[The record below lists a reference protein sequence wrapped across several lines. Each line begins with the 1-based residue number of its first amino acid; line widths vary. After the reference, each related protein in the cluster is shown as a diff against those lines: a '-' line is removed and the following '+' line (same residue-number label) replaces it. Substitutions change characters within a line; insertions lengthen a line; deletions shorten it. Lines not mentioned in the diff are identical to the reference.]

1 MSSLA
6 LIIWF
11 AGVSA
16 QSKAYYID
24 GFYYHIIENP
34 YFHVVSGQFGVDRVE
49 YIDNRNQPEYNKYI
63 ICEYDQ
69 QGNATYFRYDRNG
82 ELIPDPYGIYYD
94 YFDGN
99 DTIVSISTMG
109 ITDNCKG
116 EVTIPST
123 VSIEGKSYVVGVIE
137 DMAFIGCKEMT
148 SIVIPASVTYIP
160 NGAFYGCDNLT
171 SIVIAAGNPVY
182 DSRDNCNAV
191 IETRKNSL
199 IASCK
204 NTVISPTANEIGEAA
219 FWGRKD
225 LSAINIPNNITNIGK
240 WAFLD
245 CTGLTTAALSSSMT
259 AIETGVFEGCTDLA
273 SIEIPSSIA
282 SIGENAF
289 NGCYNLTFEIPATLT
304 DISENAFNGIGTLYW
319 NSNIAPSP
327 AVRQS
332 AIRNLVFGNDVTEIN
347 WTVEFAGLRSITIP
361 SSITKIGKGALWH
374 LNNLET
380 IYWNSKYPLSETSI
394 IQSNINLKSLV
405 LGDAVSY
412 LEPYIFYN
420 SYLLESITVDP
431 NNPYFDSRENCNAV
445 IGRVN
450 ADFDYDDDLNN
461 IHYHSAITK
470 DCLVLGCRNSIIPDG
485 VTVIGPYAFI
495 NKYVSSFLPS
505 LILPG
510 SVTRID
516 DYAFSSTV
524 LDSIYIPSSVSYISP
539 TAFANCDLLESIKVD
554 PGNTVYNSAGDCNA
568 IIETA
573 AKKLALGCYNTI
585 IPDGTAEIG
594 EYAFAGCYRFNTI
607 NIPSSV
613 TSIGKRAFQNCYYLD
628 NLTLP
633 SGIRTLGEYAFV
645 SCSNLSSL
653 IIPEGVKT
661 IEDGLLEGC
670 ENLKSVIIP
679 SSVDSI
685 GQYAFANCSSLESII
700 IPEGVRIINHG
711 TFNDCSSLS
720 YLSLPSTIVK
730 FALDN
735 QQLYSLGFFA
745 NCDNLQTAGLKGG
758 GYNYEFSWQD
768 TIPANAFFGLTNL
781 ESVHIPQ
788 NIKAV
793 YECELQA
800 NIAVNNS
807 AYCEPNEM
815 FPVNFAYDCGSVGAV
830 FYGCDSLKKVAVAFK
845 NTKLMQ
851 LWRDQENNDSLSFR
865 ESPMDF
871 NLYKLNP
878 IKSITILDDSIND
891 LSSILTKDI
900 KEVVVSQYVQYVDSS
915 MFKSGS
921 KTVAL
926 DRLYFNPNID
936 YYRPRNFDLESNLE
950 KITVESDNRYYSSVD
965 GVLLNKDGSRLILCP
980 DKRNDGYRI
989 PETVV
994 TVDAESFKYCKGLKF
1009 VRIPGSV
1016 ERIGERAFEGC
1027 SSIDWIT
1034 FEGSPEIGL
1043 NAFGGCQN
1051 IRSIAA
1057 HSNIPGIMHLNT
1069 TPQPIITGDY
1079 NSIVVS
1085 NGLTVTPKYNEEL
1098 GRKVSEINSTA
1109 TTWSC
1114 PIVTEDVSSGQYK
1127 MIVGVLPNLDQMP
1140 NKFSVKVVAI
1150 LEDNTPITLFSGR
1163 QGPKTI
1169 SFNASGT
1176 QYDSVFVRDL
1186 TFPDGCKSIEITLTS
1201 VKGADLTKRMVLD
1214 RIFLEPTG
1222 EDFPEDAYAGPF
1234 TQRVFNNAMLYV
1246 PDGALSTYQ
1255 AASGWKLFK
1264 NIDIDTDVAP
1274 IIVDDRKDGRGIVI
1288 NNMIIYD
1295 PMGRKVD
1302 VESIDM
1308 LAPGLYIIDGSTFLI
1323 K

>member
-1 MSSLA
+1 MKRIILSLIGLMSA
-6 LIIWF
+6 IGIF
-11 AGVSA
+11 A
-16 QSKAYYID
+16 QSQI
-24 GFYYHIIENP
+24 
-34 YFHVVSGQFGVDRVE
+34 
-49 YIDNRNQPEYNKYI
+49 
-63 ICEYDQ
+63 YDV
-69 QGNATYFRYDRNG
+69 N
-82 ELIPDPYGIYYD
+82 GIYYRLIQD
-94 YFDGN
+94 PDSNNAN
-99 DTIVSISTMG
+99 DLIASVTTKGDTDHYQGSIS
-109 ITDNCKG
+109 IPSS
-116 EVTIPST
+116 VTIDGT
-123 VSIEGKSYVVGVIE
+123 NYTVGVIG
-137 DMAFIGCKEMT
+137 DMAFKTCKSLT
-148 SIVIPASVTYIP
+148 SVTIPASVKQIP

-171 SIVIAAGNPVY
+171 SIVVANGNQVY

-191 IETRKNSL
+191 IETATNTL
-199 IASCK
+199 IAGCK
-204 NTVISPTANEIGEAA
+204 YTFIPSSTTAIGEAA
-219 FWGRKD
+219 FYGCNT
-225 LSAINIPNNITNIGK
+225 LSSINLPYSIKSIGK

-245 CTGLTTAALSSSMT
+245 CTGLTSVAIPSSMT
-259 AIETGVFEGCTDLA
+259 EIETGVFKGCTNLA
-273 SIEIPSSIA
+273 SIKIPASITSIGDNAFCDCNNLTIEIPTTVAEISRTA
-282 SIGENAF
+282 L
-289 NGCYNLTFEIPATLT
+289 NGV
-304 DISENAFNGIGTLYW
+304 GTLYW
-319 NSNIAPSP
+319 NSNNAPSY
-327 AVRQS
+327 
-332 AIRNLVFGNDVTEIN
+332 AIRESFIIGLEFGNDVTEITWN
-347 WTVEFAGLRSITIP
+347 VSAFSGLRSLTIP
-361 SSITKIGKGALWH
+361 YSVSFISKNALRGLEYLES
-374 LNNLET
+374 LN
-380 IYWNSKYPLSETSI
+380 WNSKFPLSKTNLI
-394 IQSNINLKSLV
+394 TGNRLKNIYFGNSVSLIEAG
-405 LGDAVSY
+405 LFTAC
-412 LEPYIFYN
+412 YN
-420 SYLLESITVDP
+420 LESITVDP
-431 NNPYFDSRENCNAV
+431 QNPYYDSRENCNAV
-445 IGRVN
+445 IGSVN
-450 ADFDYDDDLNN
+450 DDIIYNDVDNN
-461 IHYHSAITK
+461 IYYISQIKK
-470 DCLVLGCRNSIIPDG
+470 DCLVLGCKNTFIPENVTEIGNYALYGKIGLGSKKSITIPFS
-485 VTVIGPYAFI
+485 VKNIGSHAFGGCI
-495 NKYVSSFLPS
+495 
-505 LILPG
+505 G
-510 SVTRID
+510 
-516 DYAFSSTV
+516 
-524 LDSIYIPSSVSYISP
+524 LDSLYIPYGVMNIAAS
-539 TAFANCDLLESIKVD
+539 AFECNGLNRIVVD
-554 PGNTVYNSAGDCNA
+554 NNNPVYNSSGNCNA
-568 IIETA
+568 IIETSTST
-573 AKKLALGCYNTI
+573 LVLGCKNTI
-585 IPDGTAEIG
+585 IPDNTKIIG
-594 EYAFAGCYRFNTI
+594 DCAFSHAFSNYYQWGPWTYYEDKTYSISIPAG
-607 NIPSSV
+607 V
-613 TSIGKRAFQNCYYLD
+613 THIGSHAFEAC
-628 NLTLP
+628 
-633 SGIRTLGEYAFV
+633 
-645 SCSNLSSL
+645 
-653 IIPEGVKT
+653 
-661 IEDGLLEGC
+661 DGLLEITIPQ
-670 ENLKSVIIP
+670 SVKEM
-679 SSVDSI
+679 
-685 GQYAFANCSSLESII
+685 GAYAFEGCSRLSLITIPNGIKTIEPGLLCGCSSLKSINIPQDVNSIGGSAFSGCSSVQSII
-700 IPEGVRIINHG
+700 VPEGVTVINKG
-711 TFNDCSSLS
+711 TFNDCNSLS

-730 FALDN
+730 FDKN
-735 QQLYSLGFFA
+735 GNPYNPCFFA
-745 NCDNLQTAGLKGG
+745 NCDKLQTAGPKGG
-758 GYNYEFSWQD
+758 GFNYEFSWQD
-768 TIPANAFFGLTNL
+768 TIPANAFLGLTNL
-781 ESVHIPQ
+781 ESVYIPQ

-807 AYCEPNEM
+807 AYCEPNDN
-815 FPVNFAYDCGSVGAV
+815 FLINFAYDCGSVGAV

-950 KITVESDNRYYSSVD
+950 KITVESGNRYYSSVD

-1016 ERIGERAFEGC
+1016 ECIGERAFENC

-1079 NSIVVS
+1079 NSIAVS

-1201 VKGADLTKRMVLD
+1201 VKGANLTKRMVLD
-1214 RIFLEPTG
+1214 RVFFEPIG
-1222 EDFPEDAYAGPF
+1222 DDFPEDAYAGPF

-1288 NNMIIYD
+1288 DNMIIYD

>member
-1 MSSLA
+1 MIMKRIILSLIGLMSA
-6 LIIWF
+6 IGIF
-11 AGVSA
+11 A
-16 QSKAYYID
+16 QSQI
-24 GFYYHIIENP
+24 
-34 YFHVVSGQFGVDRVE
+34 
-49 YIDNRNQPEYNKYI
+49 
-63 ICEYDQ
+63 YDV
-69 QGNATYFRYDRNG
+69 N
-82 ELIPDPYGIYYD
+82 GIYYRLIQD
-94 YFDGN
+94 PDSNNAN
-99 DTIVSISTMG
+99 DLIASVTTKGDTDHYQGSIS
-109 ITDNCKG
+109 IPSS
-116 EVTIPST
+116 VTIDGT
-123 VSIEGKSYVVGVIE
+123 NYTVGVIG
-137 DMAFIGCKEMT
+137 DMAFKTCKSLT
-148 SIVIPASVTYIP
+148 SVTIPASVKQIP

-171 SIVIAAGNPVY
+171 SIVVANGNQVY

-191 IETRKNSL
+191 IETATNTL
-199 IASCK
+199 IAGCK
-204 NTVISPTANEIGEAA
+204 YTFIPSSTTAIGEAA
-219 FWGRKD
+219 FYGCNT
-225 LSAINIPNNITNIGK
+225 LSSINLPYSIKSIGK

-245 CTGLTTAALSSSMT
+245 CTGLTSVAIPSSMT
-259 AIETGVFEGCTDLA
+259 EIETGVFEGCTSLA
-273 SIEIPSSIA
+273 SIEIPA
-282 SIGENAF
+282 SVTRICANAF
-289 NGCYNLTFEIPATLT
+289 GGCCNLIIEVPSTVTEISGSALNGV
-304 DISENAFNGIGTLYW
+304 GTLYW
-319 NSNIAPSP
+319 NSNSAPSY
-327 AVRQS
+327 
-332 AIRNLVFGNDVTEIN
+332 AIREASIYGLEFGKDVTDITWSVSDFE
-347 WTVEFAGLRSITIP
+347 GLRSINVPNSVKRIGFRSL
-361 SSITKIGKGALWH
+361 SSLDY
-374 LNNLET
+374 LET
-380 IYWNSKYPLSETSI
+380 VIWNSNIPLSRVNI
-394 IQSNINLKSLV
+394 IKEGLKNIV
-405 LGDAVSY
+405 FGDSVSCI
-412 LEPYIFYN
+412 EPNIFACCEK
-420 SYLLESITVDP
+420 LESISVDP
-431 NNPYFDSRENCNAV
+431 GNPYYDSRNNCNAV
-445 IGRVN
+445 IGSVDVDRY
-450 ADFDYDDDLNN
+450 YDDINSGIN
-461 IHYHSAITK
+461 YHIDISK
-470 DCLVLGCRNSIIPDG
+470 DCLVLGCKNTVTPDDVVGIGYYAFCNKFRWFDFSSFTIPANIKTIGYCAFSGCISLRSLHISAGVSEIVPGAFVGCCGLDTITVDANNPFYNSTGNCNAIIDNRTNTLVLGCKNTVIPDG
-485 VTVIGPYAFI
+485 IKA
-495 NKYVSSFLPS
+495 
-505 LILPG
+505 
-510 SVTRID
+510 ID
-516 DYAFSSTV
+516 DYAFSYAFDSNNIYNQWYMGVQSPDYKISIPTGVTRIGYRAFEGCDCLSEISISSTV
-524 LDSIYIPSSVSYISP
+524 TEIGAYAFENCYGITSLTIPEGIKNIADGLFDGCIS
-539 TAFANCDLLESIKVD
+539 LESI
-554 PGNTVYNSAGDCNA
+554 N
-568 IIETA
+568 
-573 AKKLALGCYNTI
+573 
-585 IPDGTAEIG
+585 IPQSVESIG
-594 EYAFAGCYRFNTI
+594 EYAFYWCR
-607 NIPSSV
+607 
-613 TSIGKRAFQNCYYLD
+613 
-628 NLTLP
+628 
-633 SGIRTLGEYAFV
+633 
-645 SCSNLSSL
+645 
-653 IIPEGVKT
+653 
-661 IEDGLLEGC
+661 
-670 ENLKSVIIP
+670 
-679 SSVDSI
+679 
-685 GQYAFANCSSLESII
+685 SLESII
-700 IPEGVRIINHG
+700 IPEGVTVINRG
-711 TFNDCSSLS
+711 TFSNCSSLS
-720 YLSLPSTIVK
+720 YISLPSTIIK
-730 FALDN
+730 MKSFDSYEAI
-735 QQLYSLGFFA
+735 FA
-745 NCDNLQTAGLKGG
+745 NCNKLKTAGPKGG
-758 GYNYEFSWQD
+758 GYNYEFGWQD
-768 TIPANAFFGLTNL
+768 TIPSNAFLGLNYL
-781 ESVHIPQ
+781 ESVYIPKTI
-788 NIKAV
+788 NAV

-807 AYCEPNEM
+807 AYCEPNEIL
-815 FPVNFAYDCGSVGAV
+815 PVNFAYDCGSVGAV

-926 DRLYFNPNID
+926 DRLYFNPNIN

-950 KITVESDNRYYSSVD
+950 KITVESGNRYYSSVD

-994 TVDAESFKYCKGLKF
+994 TVDAESFMYCKGLKF

-1016 ERIGERAFEGC
+1016 ERIGERAFENC

-1079 NSIVVS
+1079 NSIAVS

-1201 VKGADLTKRMVLD
+1201 VKGANLTKRMVLD
-1214 RIFLEPTG
+1214 RVFFEPIG
-1222 EDFPEDAYAGPF
+1222 DDFPEDAYAGPF

-1288 NNMIIYD
+1288 DNMIIYD